1 MSIVNNEISVD
12 SLNISGIQSSEYPAT
27 LGNTKVNSTSGSPNI
42 KSYKTLTSDK
52 NINLSIV
59 DNKLSNSSAY
69 QTSKHHVGYIS
80 SAFSEVVLNY
90 TESSLKNTN
99 NSNIYGNPSIST
111 LMETRSGA
119 GFSAAAISNNN
130 SSVSVISGSESLIYF
145 KQNLINHY
153 SSFKG
158 TVFHVACDAST
169 TSSTS
174 TDDINNIIEF
184 SSLGAIVLISSSP
197 KESHDKAILAH
208 FVAKDLQVPV
218 FHLFYSS
225 QKDTYSDLTDLVSY
239 ERLLSFGKFFEN
251 SLLSSNYDPKNFV
264 SELFN
269 SFNTFFG
276 SQYNILTAQK
286 SATSENAII
295 SFGNQS
301 FTSLKFD
308 LVGSSLFAD
317 ILVIDIHVYGSWTSS
332 DISSILSSEN
342 SKKVVVLGNTPYS
355 SSKSSRLY
363 LEILTNYYFGNINST
378 TEFIFTNLVE
388 SNEITAEETILSS
401 IGIISQ
407 QDSESA
413 SLTSE
418 KLSIEVEVDTSK
430 VSAFAEPQVLSSSET
445 TLFELNKQVVFNE
458 SFTSSLDTS
467 PEYGNIYTIKVS
479 KTVRLTP
486 ESYDRNLFHIEFDIG
501 NSGLTYG
508 IGEALGVYG
517 ENDKDDTLNFLN
529 WYGVNPDTLYTKY
542 YNDKAITN
550 SSYQWIKQKLD
561 IFGRPGKKF
570 YEFLA
575 AHAADENEA
584 AQLKYIVSP
593 EGKENFKQRVENT
606 VTYADLLIEFKSAHP
621 PFSGLIDNVPFIKQR
636 HYSISSSANMHPNK
650 VHLLIVTVDWD
661 NKNGTRYGLCT
672 RYLNSLKVGDEIKV
686 SVKPSAMKLPQD
698 DMKPVIMAGLGTG
711 MAPFK
716 AFIEER
722 AYRKAQGIEIGP
734 MALYFGSRHRKMEYL
749 YGEEL
754 EAYHTDGIL
763 TRIQLAFSRDQKDKV
778 YIQNKLSMDSDII
791 KSWLLDSEGS
801 FYLCG
806 PTWPVADVKE
816 AIVNSFVEFSDMN
829 AASASKTI
837 EEMKDHERYVLE
849 VY

>member
-1 MSIVNNEISVD
+1 MSIINNGAGVD
-12 SLNISGIQSSEYPAT
+12 TLNISGIHAPEYPAT
-27 LGNTKVNSTSGSPNI
+27 LGNTKVNTSSGSPNNEGYKDSTGD
-42 KSYKTLTSDK
+42 KS
-52 NINLSIV
+52 INLSIV

-69 QTSKHHVGYIS
+69 LLSKDHVGYVA

-99 NSNIYGNPSIST
+99 NSNIYCSPSIST

-130 SSVSVISGSESLIYF
+130 SSVSVVSGSESLIYF

-158 TVFHVACDAST
+158 TVFHVSCDAT
-169 TSSTS
+169 TISSTS

-184 SSLGAIVLISSSP
+184 SSLGAIVLTSSSL
-197 KESHDKAILAH
+197 KESVDKAILAH
-208 FVAKDLQVPV
+208 FVAKYLRVPV

-225 QKDTYSDLTDLVSY
+225 QNDTHSDLTDLVSY
-239 ERLLSFGKFFEN
+239 ERLVSFGRSFEDSLKN
-251 SLLSSNYDPKNFV
+251 SDYEPKNLV
-264 SELFN
+264 SELFK

-276 SQYNILTAQK
+276 SQYEILTVQK
-286 SATSENAII
+286 SASSENSII

-301 FTSLKFD
+301 FTSLKSGPT
-308 LVGSSLFAD
+308 GSSLFAKF
-317 ILVIDIHVYGSWTSS
+317 LAIDIHVYGSWTSS
-332 DISSILSSEN
+332 DISSVLSTEN

-355 SSKSSRLY
+355 SSQTSRLY

-388 SNEITAEETILSS
+388 SNAVEAEKTILSS
-401 IGIISQ
+401 IGVISKQ
-407 QDSESA
+407 ESETA
-413 SLTSE
+413 SVRSE
-418 KLSIEVEVDTSK
+418 TVSIENEVDTNK
-430 VSAFAEPQVLSSSET
+430 VSTFAEPQALSSSET
-445 TLFELNKQVVFNE
+445 SLFELNKQVVFNE
-458 SFTSSLDTS
+458 SFNSSLDTS

-501 NSGLTYG
+501 SSGLTYA

-529 WYGVNPDTLYTKY
+529 WYGVNPDTLFTKY
-542 YNDKAITN
+542 FSDKAITN
-550 SSYQWIKQKLD
+550 TSYQWVKQKLD

-575 AHAADENEA
+575 AHATDEDEA

-593 EGKENFKQRVENT
+593 EGKESFKQRVEDT
-606 VTYADLLIEFKSAHP
+606 VTYADLLLEFKSAHP
-621 PFSGLIDNVPFIKQR
+621 PFSALIDNVPFIKQR

-650 VHLLIVTVDWD
+650 VHLLIVTVGWD
-661 NKNGTRYGLCT
+661 NKNGARYGLCT
-672 RYLNSLKVGDEIKV
+672 RYLNNLKIGDEIKV
-686 SVKPSAMKLPQD
+686 SVKPSAMKLPED

-763 TRIQLAFSRDQKDKV
+763 SRIQLAFSRDQKEKV
-778 YIQNKLSMDSDII
+778 YIQNKLTMDSDII

-816 AIVNSFVEFSDMN
+816 AIVNSFVEYSDMN